1 MHGPAFLTDKDVT
14 QVILLEDGIVD
25 RQYRAAGISEQN
37 VYTLVDQSFDE
48 YFGAGHAV
56 LGHGII
62 LQQRASLSAL
72 VPKWLQKLRC
82 NAQRT

>member
-1 MHGPAFLTDKDVT
+1 MHGAAFLADQDVA
-14 QVILLEDGIVD
+14 QVILLKDGIVD
-25 RQYRAAGISEQN
+25 RQYRATGIPEQY

-72 VPKWLQKLRC
+72 VLKWLRKLRC